1 MLRQTRAFHDHQRL
15 LCRMLIRSS
24 KQSRRLGLCDLRRP
38 PAISLLWRAEELAID
53 TKGYFK
59 EMKHNSLTNQFMKW
73 NTINPNDIQW
83 PFVAT
88 YIMFPPFFPLAAAR
102 GIREVSRRS
111 LHLSTKS
118 SIQREP
124 KLDTKWQIWQLSP
137 KNGPT
142 VGFKSWSNLSLWAM
156 LRWVQAGR
164 VTIYGSDTH
173 WVASSESRVLGE
185 GKPLDWWFQEVS
197 LATVCVYIYIYV
209 YIYVYI

>member
-1 MLRQTRAFHDHQRL
+1 MGLQMLRQTRAFHDHQRL

-59 EMKHNSLTNQFMKW
+59 EMKYNSLTTQFIKW

-111 LHLSTKS
+111 LHLSTKAQS
-118 SIQREP
+118 NQSKES
-124 KLDTKWQIWQLSP
+124 LSWIP
-137 KNGPT
+137 NDRYDSCLK
-142 VGFKSWSNLSLWAM
+142 KWSNLGSNHGPIWASEPCSGESKQEGWLFTAPTPTGCWPRARAESLGK
-156 LRWVQAGR
+156 AG
-164 VTIYGSDTH
+164 I
-173 WVASSESRVLGE
+173 
-185 GKPLDWWFQEVS
+185 PQE
-197 LATVCVYIYIYV
+197 
-209 YIYVYI
+209 